1 MAAFTTIAT
10 LGAAAIGSGMS
21 FAEAGKQRK
30 IQSEA
35 EAAAQKAFDEAKA
48 KLDVNYLEGLTI
60 AKEPYELERE
70 ALAQAGASAL
80 QAGIEGDQRGAGAT
94 AGRVLMAQQAQ
105 QAQQRAGMSS
115 EMQALNQLAA
125 QEESRLQG
133 ARVELDLGEATGQQ
147 QRAQQ
152 AQQSRASAMNAGIGG
167 LFNIAAAGIE
177 SGDLFGG
184 SQAANNQQ
192 LRKLKKSPG
201 FQLGEQRA
209 MLNQQLQSSIPTQN
223 IFPFEAI
230 TSQYMPVSG
239 LPALGQLTQRN
250 TGL

>member
-1 MAAFTTIAT
+1 MGLETAALVSI
-10 LGAAAIGSGMS
+10 GSAALGSGMS
-21 FAEAGKQRK
+21 FAQAGKQRK
-30 IQSEA
+30 IQQEA

-105 QAQQRAGMSS
+105 QAQQRAGMSR

-152 AQQSRASAMNAGIGG
+152 AQEMGASAMNAGISG
-167 LFNIAAAGIE
+167 LFNVAAAGME
-177 SGDLFGG
+177 SADLFSGREG
-184 SQAANNQQ
+184 LQEAKQFTRQQNPTRRTRRLGNANI
-192 LRKLKKSPG
+192 
-201 FQLGEQRA
+201 
-209 MLNQQLQSSIPTQN
+209 QSVGVPEYDPNYMAGVGMPATLDFGT
-223 IFPFEAI
+223 IF
-230 TSQYMPVSG
+230 
-239 LPALGQLTQRN
+239 
-250 TGL
+250 TG

>member
-10 LGAAAIGSGMS
+10 IGAAAIGSGMS

-35 EAAAQKAFDEAKA
+35 ERAAQKAFDEAKA
-48 KLDVNYLEGLTI
+48 KLDVNYLEGLAI

-70 ALAQAGASAL
+70 SLLQTGAAAL
-80 QAGIEGDQRGAGAT
+80 QAGVEGETRGAAAT
-94 AGRVLMAQQAQ
+94 AGQVLMAQQAAA
-105 QAQQRAGMSS
+105 AQQRAAMSQ
-115 EMQALNQLAA
+115 EMQQLQQLAA

-133 ARVELDLGEATGQQ
+133 ARVDLDLGEAIGQQ

-177 SGDLFGG
+177 SGKLFSGREG
-184 SQAANNQQ
+184 LQQAKQFTKQQNPSRRIRRLGNANIQSVGVPQYNSDYMAGVGLTGQPG
-192 LRKLKKSPG
+192 LFAPILK
-201 FQLGEQRA
+201 RD
-209 MLNQQLQSSIPTQN
+209 
-223 IFPFEAI
+223 
-230 TSQYMPVSG
+230 
-239 LPALGQLTQRN
+239 
-250 TGL
+250 